1 MAKEFAKKTK
11 KSQQGQGLS
20 AVWLCFLTFVFG
32 YLAASW
38 FDVNQL
44 GHWVTAHLHGS
55 AVQQAPSQMQ
65 ASAPVHP
72 KLEFYTL
79 LANESPSKSDMASK
93 ALAETEGQY
102 QDLSTKQS
110 SEPMVSAESQ
120 ATNRPVLP
128 VPKALTK
135 APPKKPAA
143 DNVVPNYSPDGAY
156 SVQVGSFR
164 AYNEA
169 QRMIAKLRAKGLHV
183 EMVSVHQQS
192 TYWYRVMLG
201 PFASLPQAQQ
211 AQIAFAHQEHIN
223 GMIRKSNS

>member
-1 MAKEFAKKTK
+1 MAKEFAKKTN

-44 GHWVTAHLHGS
+44 GRWVTARLHGNT
-55 AVQQAPSQMQ
+55 VQQAPSQMQ

-79 LANESPSKSDMASK
+79 LANESPSKSDTASK
-93 ALAETEGQY
+93 ALAETGGQY
-102 QDLSTKQS
+102 QAVSTKRT
-110 SEPMVSAESQ
+110 SEPMALSVSQ
-120 ATNRPVLP
+120 AIDRPVLP

-135 APPKKPAA
+135 APPPKPVAE
-143 DNVVPNYSPDGAY
+143 NTVPNYSPGGAY

-169 QRMIAKLRAKGLHV
+169 QRMVAKLRAQGLHV
-183 EMVSVHQQS
+183 EMVTVHQQS

-211 AQIAFAHQEHIN
+211 AQVAFARQEHIN
-223 GMIRKSNS
+223 GMIRKLDI